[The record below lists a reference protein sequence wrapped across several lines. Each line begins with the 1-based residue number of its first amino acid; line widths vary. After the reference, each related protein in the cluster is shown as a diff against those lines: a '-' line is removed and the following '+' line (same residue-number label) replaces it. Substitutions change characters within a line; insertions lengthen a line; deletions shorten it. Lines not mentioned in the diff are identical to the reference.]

1 MRTMAG
7 VASGGGLII
16 IYKKLKSWRLASKV
30 RILNYHRISPER
42 TSWTTSVPMHPALF
56 EWQLG
61 YIRSR
66 FYVMGL
72 DDLVDHLV
80 GGRTIPP
87 NSAVVTFD
95 DGYKDN
101 YLYAAPLLKKHK
113 IPATFF
119 LTTGPMDNGGLHW
132 FDELAYSIRH
142 SRPAVL
148 EIEGFGVL
156 SLGPKQSER
165 DQAVSCIMRTL
176 RRLRPKERD
185 RVLMDIRRQTAV
197 AIPGDVGRTVMLA
210 WEDVRDMIGAGFR
223 IGAHTVTHSVLT
235 EGSSEE
241 ARMEISESKKT
252 LEDRLQ
258 LDVKTFSYPFGQ
270 HNAGIIKMVKASGYQ
285 AAVTTVPKLVDR
297 RTDPYMLGRVLP
309 GWDHKSFR
317 LFTSGLF
324 SDIYSAFELVKFPQE
339 QR

>member
-1 MRTMAG
+1 MAG
-7 VASGGGLII
+7 IASDGGLITVYEKI
-16 IYKKLKSWRLASKV
+16 KAWRLAEKN
-30 RILNYHRISPER
+30 RILDYHWVSPER
-42 TSWTTSVPMHPALF
+42 ASWITAVPLHPTLF
-56 EWQLG
+56 EWQLR
-61 YIRSR
+61 YIKNH
-66 FYVMGL
+66 FHVMAL
-72 DDLVDHLV
+72 DELFDYLVND
-80 GGRTIPP
+80 RTLPS
-87 NSAVVTFD
+87 NGAVVTFD

-101 YLYAAPLLKKHK
+101 YLYAVPLLKKYK

-119 LTTGPMDNGGLHW
+119 LTTGPMENGGLHW
-132 FDELAYSIRH
+132 FDELAYSIRN

-165 DQAVSCIMRTL
+165 DKAVSCIMRTL

-185 RVLMDIRRQTAV
+185 RILVDIRRQTGV
-197 AIPGDVGRTVMLA
+197 AIPDDLSGRAMLS
-210 WEDVRDMIGAGFR
+210 WEDVRDMVRDGFR
-223 IGAHTVTHSVLT
+223 IGAHSTTHAVLT
-235 EGSSEE
+235 MASSEE

-285 AAVTTVPKLVDR
+285 AAVTTVPKLVDQ
-297 RTDPYMLGRVLP
+297 RTDPYKLGRVLP